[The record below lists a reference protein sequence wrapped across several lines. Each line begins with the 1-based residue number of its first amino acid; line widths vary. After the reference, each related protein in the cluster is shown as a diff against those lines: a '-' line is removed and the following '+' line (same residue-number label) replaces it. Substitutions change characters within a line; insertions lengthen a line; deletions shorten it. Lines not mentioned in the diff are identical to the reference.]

1 MNETP
6 IRAYSKQELAQTYF
20 PDIAPR
26 SAVNRLRAWIDRC
39 QPLSQALQGGGLPQD
54 LQMVHAPRGPPHRP
68 LPRRPVK
75 LPRSACS
82 ASREKVY
89 RHHADIKKNNS
100 NNLYNNEQCF
110 SQDIASSRPVLN
122 KGCCK
127 GNNK

>member
-39 QPLSQALQGGGLPQD
+39 QPLSQALHEVGCRKTSKWFTP
-54 LQMVHAPRGPPHRP
+54 PRGPPHRP
-68 LPRRPVK
+68 LPRRPVR

-82 ASREKVY
+82 ASNTCLTETTWT
-89 RHHADIKKNNS
+89 
-100 NNLYNNEQCF
+100 
-110 SQDIASSRPVLN
+110 
-122 KGCCK
+122 
-127 GNNK
+127 